1 MNKRE
6 KKVKQRLKAPRQK
19 KDRGMVMDSKLIKE
33 FLEKSNVFAVVGAS
47 RDPSKYGHKIYR
59 DLRTAGYK
67 VYPVNP
73 NANEILGDKCYPSI
87 ESLPELP
94 QVVDLVVPPKVTN
107 QIVKVCKKLGIKKV
121 WMQPGSESETA
132 LNFCKE
138 NSIEVVYGV
147 CVMVERR
154 NKKS

>member
-1 MNKRE
+1 
-6 KKVKQRLKAPRQK
+6 
-19 KDRGMVMDSKLIKE
+19 MDAKLIE
-33 FLEKSNVFAVVGAS
+33 DFLEKSNVFAVVGAS
-47 RDPSKYGHKIYR
+47 RDHRKYGHQVYK

-73 NANEILGDKCYPSI
+73 NATEILGDKCYPNVG
-87 ESLPELP
+87 SLPEKP
-94 QVVDLVVPPKVTN
+94 QVVDLVVPPQVTN
-107 QIVKVCKKLGIKKV
+107 QIVKVCKKLGIEKV

-138 NSIEVVYGV
+138 NNIEVVHGV

-154 NKKS
+154 SKKN

>member
-1 MNKRE
+1 M
-6 KKVKQRLKAPRQK
+6 
-19 KDRGMVMDSKLIKE
+19 RGIWDAVMDAKLIE
-33 FLEKSNVFAVVGAS
+33 DFLEKSNVFAVVGAS
-47 RDPSKYGHKIYR
+47 RDQNKYGHQVYR
-59 DLRTAGYK
+59 DLRAAEYT

-73 NANEILGDKCYPSI
+73 NSDEILGDKCYPSL
-87 ESLPELP
+87 ESLPEKP

-107 QIVKVCKKLGIKKV
+107 QIVKLCRKLGIEKV

-138 NSIEVVYGV
+138 NNIEVVHGV

-154 NKKS
+154 RKKN

>member
-1 MNKRE
+1 M
-6 KKVKQRLKAPRQK
+6 
-19 KDRGMVMDSKLIKE
+19 RGIWDAVMDAKLIEE

-47 RDPSKYGHKIYR
+47 RDPSKYGHQIYK
-59 DLRTAGYK
+59 DLRAAGYK

-73 NANEILGDKCYPSI
+73 NADEILGDKCYPSL
-87 ESLPELP
+87 ESLPETP

-107 QIVKVCKKLGIKKV
+107 QIVKVCKKLGIEKV

-138 NSIEVVYGV
+138 NNIEAVYGV

-154 NKKS
+154 R

>member
-1 MNKRE
+1 
-6 KKVKQRLKAPRQK
+6 
-19 KDRGMVMDSKLIKE
+19 MDAKLIEE
-33 FLEKSNVFAVVGAS
+33 FLEKSNVFTVVGAS
-47 RDPSKYGHKIYR
+47 RDPSKYGHQVYR
-59 DLRTAGYK
+59 DLRAAGYQ

-73 NANEILGDKCYPSI
+73 NADEILGDKCYPNL

-107 QIVKVCKKLGIKKV
+107 QIVKDCKKLGINKV

-132 LNFCKE
+132 LNFCKQ
-138 NSIEVVYGV
+138 NNIEVVHGV

-154 NKKS
+154 SKQN